1 MKLLLDTHAFL
12 WWITGSEHLSEP
24 ARAAIADGA
33 NEVYFSAASG
43 WELAIKAS
51 LGRVVLPDALE
62 EFMSEQLATNGFDVL
77 PIHLRHALGV
87 RGLPDLHRDPFDR
100 ILIAQAIAEGM
111 SLVSGDP
118 RITQYRADVLW

>member
-12 WWITGSEHLSEP
+12 WWITGSDRVSHH
-24 ARAAIADGA
+24 ARDAISDTA
-33 NEVYFSAASG
+33 NEVYVSAASG

-51 LGRVVLPDALE
+51 LGRVALPDDLE
-62 EFMSEQLATNGFDVL
+62 GFLSEQLATNGFDVL

-87 RGLPDLHRDPFDR
+87 YRLPDLHRDPFDR
-100 ILIAQAIAEGM
+100 MLIAQAIAERM

-118 RITQYRADVLW
+118 RIAGYGTDVLW